1 MIHLQTLEERS
12 PFSRLLAFVL
22 AFFFG
27 FWGVHRFYTGR
38 ILTGLLWF
46 FTGGLLGFGWFFDLI
61 LIAIGRFKDGQGRI
75 LGEPVYSSR
84 PMIAAQPM
92 RRETEQDE
100 WGSAKE
106 FDFGEVDRD
115 PLLDKF
121 AELEKQEMGR

>member
-106 FDFGEVDRD
+106 LDFGEVDRD